1 MNTLSWAKYYKSL
14 GWSVIPLSPW
24 SKIPPKDFSPIPYR
38 DRYATDQELEAWF
51 ENTDNNIG
59 IVTGKLSNL
68 LVIDL
73 DRAKPEY
80 NEENTIQYIG
90 DTIETPMVETP
101 SGGLHIYYQYPVGN
115 NVTIGSNLL
124 PATDFRGEGGYVV
137 APPSVNGRPNAYSW
151 VLSIKDT
158 SIKELNNNLLYKL
171 LNTNN
176 NIYTNSN
183 NHANSEATNSNALTF
198 DRGNRDSS
206 LFHVANSLIRGG
218 MSDANARKVLEIL
231 ASNCNPP
238 FSPEEA
244 QIKIASAL
252 SRKEKRITGLK
263 AEVEE
268 FISVTDRDF
277 SVTDIR
283 QSVTSVT
290 NSDGTSI
297 RKILQRMKEA
307 GIIQKVGN
315 KDGVYRRV
323 EKSFEEMDWINA
335 PTNDFHIN
343 LPLGISDMVK
353 IYPSNIIVVAGASNA
368 GKTAFL
374 LNVVKENMGRYPIY
388 YMNSEMGP
396 TEMKMRLGLF
406 DDVPLKS
413 WNFHPIERS
422 SAHADLITDEKA
434 IYIIDYL
441 EISDNFY
448 LVSGMI
454 REIHEKLKDGVCII
468 ALQKKRDSD
477 IGRGGEGTLE
487 KPRLYVSLDKDEESN
502 IAKIV
507 KAKAWRDHG
516 NNPNGKTIR
525 YKLIN
530 GSHIRPISGWR

>member
-1 MNTLSWAKYYKSL
+1 MTTLEWAKYYRSI
-14 GWSVIPLSPW
+14 GWSVIPLSPS
-24 SKIPPKDFSPIPYR
+24 SKIPPKGFSPLPYR
-38 DRYATDQELEAWF
+38 ERYATDQELEAWF
-51 ENTDNNIG
+51 EGSDNNIG

-80 NEENTIQYIG
+80 DEENTIQYVG

-101 SGGLHIYYQYPVGN
+101 SGGLHIYYQYPEGKQI
-115 NVTIGSNLL
+115 TIGSNLL
-124 PATDFRGEGGYVV
+124 PATDYRGEGGYVV
-137 APPSVNGRPNAYSW
+137 APPSVNGRPNAYAW
-151 VLSIKDT
+151 VLGLKDT
-158 SIKELNNNLLYKL
+158 SIKELNSNLLYKL
-171 LNTNN
+171 LNTN
-176 NIYTNSN
+176 IYTNCN
-183 NHANSEATNSNALTF
+183 DHAKKEEQTGNAITF
-198 DRGNRDSS
+198 DRGNRDQS

-218 MSDANARKVLEIL
+218 MTDANARKVLEIL

-238 FSPEEA
+238 FSPEETR
-244 QIKIASAL
+244 IKIESAL
-252 SRKEKRITGLK
+252 SRKEKRVSGLK
-263 AEVEE
+263 AEIEE
-268 FISVTDRDF
+268 FVSVTERDF
-277 SVTDIR
+277 CVTDVA

-290 NSDGTSI
+290 KPNGTSI
-297 RKILQRMKEA
+297 RKVLQRMKEA

-315 KDGVYRRV
+315 KDGVYRKV
-323 EKSFEEMDWINA
+323 EKSYEEMDWLNA
-335 PTNDFHIN
+335 PTNDFHVN

-374 LNVVKENMGRYPIY
+374 LNVVKENMAHYPIY

-422 SAHADLITDEKA
+422 SGHADLITDEKA
-434 IYIIDYL
+434 IFIIDYM

-454 REIHEKLKDGVCII
+454 REIHEKLKEGIAII
-468 ALQKKRDSD
+468 ALQKKSTSD

-516 NNPNGKTIR
+516 NNPNGKTVR

-530 GSHIRPISGWR
+530 GSHIRQTSQWR